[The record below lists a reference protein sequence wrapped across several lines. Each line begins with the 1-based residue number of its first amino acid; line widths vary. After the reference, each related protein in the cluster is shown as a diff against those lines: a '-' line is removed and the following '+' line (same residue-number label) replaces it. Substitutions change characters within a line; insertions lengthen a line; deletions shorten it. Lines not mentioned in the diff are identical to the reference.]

1 MAAGGPRILGAPDV
15 SSATHAPVFAVQ
27 KAACGLNTAGYRTV
41 TQESSGKIPLAVPVM
56 AASSASAWPPRFRDR
71 AGAHAAAP
79 GCRRTARAV
88 GRCGRQMSTTSLKG
102 NCWATNSLPFRGRV
116 HIRRQNVPSDPQ
128 WLICRTV
135 PEVISN
141 EIRIS
146 FRSSLLE
153 LSAGGTIR
161 FSSRQRAE
169 SLGQART
176 DLGVRDGPGR
186 ADGIPRDG
194 QPDARR
200 LDDVRAQVG
209 QHRGEVSAASAPRPS
224 GATLIQATDCWL
236 LEPIT
241 GARTGPPDSAGTGR
255 PAAAGGSPAGGGS
268 RTRRRSRG

>member
-1 MAAGGPRILGAPDV
+1 VVRFAFPRRAWSCRNTQRPLLSWQRADPGSGAPDV

-27 KAACGLNTAGYRTV
+27 KAACGVNTAGYWTV
-41 TQESSGKIPLAVPVM
+41 TQEFCGKIPLAVPVI
-56 AASSASAWPPRFRDR
+56 AVSSARAWPPRFRDR

-79 GCRRTARAV
+79 GGRRTARAV
-88 GRCGRQMSTTSLKG
+88 GRCFRQMSTTSLKG

-116 HIRRQNVPSDPQ
+116 RIRRQNVPSDPQ
-128 WLICRTV
+128 RLIRRTA

-186 ADGIPRDG
+186 A
-194 QPDARR
+194 A
-200 LDDVRAQVG
+200 
-209 QHRGEVSAASAPRPS
+209 
-224 GATLIQATDCWL
+224 LIN
-236 LEPIT
+236 
-241 GARTGPPDSAGTGR
+241 SAGLPR
-255 PAAAGGSPAGGGS
+255 RGGGP
-268 RTRRRSRG
+268 RCR